1 MKGNG
6 PINRWRRLTL
16 GKKILLSYSVF
27 FLTLLLIIF
36 MFFQQA
42 LQEKYAVLRH
52 FHGTKQPGNQFKH

>member
-42 LQEKYAVLRH
+42 LQENMLFLQAETAGLE
-52 FHGTKQPGNQFKH
+52 FLPN

>member
-16 GKKILLSYSVF
+16 GKKILLSYSVC

-42 LQEKYAVLRH
+42 LQENMLFLQAETAGLE
-52 FHGTKQPGNQFKH
+52 FLPN